1 MYELFEQKYKECE
14 KSLFL
19 VAIGYL
25 HNTEDSREVA
35 DALGGVLYR
44 IIEFDSI
51 ELFADRSIYMAVLSE
66 MFINN
71 KAYSYDEKKTGAIAP
86 REDYGGTN
94 LLIKL
99 KLDKSKAGPARATE
113 YPEKLN
119 RAE

>member
-51 ELFADRSIYMAVLSE
+51 ELFADRSIYMAVLSD

-71 KAYSYDEKKTGAIAP
+71 RAYSYDEETGAIAP

-99 KLDKSKAGPARATE
+99 KLDKSKAVPARATE

-119 RAE
+119 MAK